1 MTEREIDESV
11 HSGMEMLDYELSNR
25 LFLTPVYLCMVN
37 RLFLKNASLAFI
49 PALSTKTILSL

>member
-1 MTEREIDESV
+1 
-11 HSGMEMLDYELSNR
+11 MEMLDYELSNR